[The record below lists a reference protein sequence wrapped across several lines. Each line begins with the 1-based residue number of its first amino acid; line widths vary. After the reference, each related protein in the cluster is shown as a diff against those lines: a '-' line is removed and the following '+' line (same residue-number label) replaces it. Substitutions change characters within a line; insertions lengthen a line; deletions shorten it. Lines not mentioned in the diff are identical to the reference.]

1 MFLVKTIDAIKALP
15 KVEQHVHIL
24 GSLRPAT
31 LLKVIDETGIDSPYS
46 TLEEIETRFEFRDFS
61 HFLDVYN
68 EVIDIITEEK
78 YFETMTFELLE
89 NNALCNVK
97 YTEISYSPS
106 DHAQCGLDFDLTMNA
121 IQRGINKAG
130 KTFGIA
136 ADVRI
141 DLVRKPGA
149 ASAMKILDQIENRP
163 EGIVSIDMGGPE
175 DAFPAEHYR
184 EVYERAR
191 EMGLHRVV
199 HAGEALGPES
209 MWDAIKHLN
218 VERIGHGVAA
228 IRDPAL
234 MNYLREKD
242 ITLEIC
248 PVSNIRT
255 RVVPSISEHPIREF
269 LKQGLSVTVNS
280 DDPSFFDTDM
290 NNEYIQLHQELGFT
304 LEELFKLS
312 LNALETSFIDDDFRK
327 QIQLQ
332 FHSDYEKIIDN

>member
-1 MFLVKTIDAIKALP
+1 MKIIDALKSLP

-24 GSLRPAT
+24 GSVRPAT
-31 LLKVIDETGIDSPYS
+31 ILRIIDETGIDTPYS

-68 EVIDIITEEK
+68 EVIEIVTEEK
-78 YFETMTFELLE
+78 YFETMAFELLE
-89 NNALCNVK
+89 NNHSCNVK

-106 DHAQCGLDFDLTMNA
+106 DHEQCGLDFESTMEA
-121 IQRGINKAG
+121 IQRGINKAR
-130 KTFGIA
+130 KAFGIT

-175 DAFPAEHYR
+175 DAFPAEHYK
-184 EVYERAR
+184 EVYKRGK
-191 EMGLHRVV
+191 EMGLHLVV

-218 VERIGHGVAA
+218 VERIGHGVSA

-234 MNYLREKD
+234 MKHLREKG

-290 NNEYIQLHQELGFT
+290 NNEYIKLHQELGFT
-304 LEELFKLS
+304 LDELFQLS
-312 LNALETSFIDDDFRK
+312 LNALKTSFLEDDFRK
-327 QIQLQ
+327 KLHLQ
-332 FHSDYEKIIDN
+332 FQNEYDTIIGN